1 MKYYTVD
8 EFSKKLKVSAG
19 HIYELIKRGEI
30 QKREGMG
37 RAIRI
42 PSSELKKVST
52 EKNYFIYNPEKIEV
66 LETHLGKI
74 RKVRFKDE
82 YVLTDLVKAIGL
94 KDSYSVVRRLDERL
108 FKKIEIAEAKELG
121 LFVNQFG
128 LILISYNGIQEYC
141 AKNRSQLNLEKLLEE
156 LSITEPFSIGEIVK
170 VVEEKEFE
178 SDSLTIFEGQQV
190 EIIEVNGEVLFELY
204 STGMALGYETIS
216 KGTIYPHKARIDKV
230 MQNAGIQPVVRSVQP
245 IGHSGEM
252 YLNESQLYDFMLEAK
267 TAKCKSF
274 RKWVTNEVLPKIRK
288 TGGYVN
294 NSTKFVDNYFSN
306 FSLGTRQLLLK
317 ELELK
322 NKSLIIEKTKIDKEI
337 LDNTEVIEKIQESL

>member
-141 AKNRSQLNLEKLLEE
+141 AKTRSQLNLEKLLEE
-156 LSITEPFSIGEIVK
+156 LSITEPFSIEEIVK
-170 VVEEKEFE
+170 VVEEKEIEGNQLLVIDQRELLGKNFKIYGSVE
-178 SDSLTIFEGQQV
+178 NPLFLAKDVAEWIEHSNARTMVNIVDDEEKSKVLHPVNNPYGGYQLEEQWFLTEDGLY
-190 EIIEVNGEVLFELY
+190 EVLMQSRKPIAKEFKKEV
-204 STGMALGYETIS
+204 
-216 KGTIYPHKARIDKV
+216 KKV
-230 MQNAGIQPVVRSVQP
+230 LKQ
-245 IGHSGEM
+245 
-252 YLNESQLYDFMLEAK
+252 
-267 TAKCKSF
+267 
-274 RKWVTNEVLPKIRK
+274 IRL

-322 NKSLIIEKTKIDKEI
+322 NKALIIEKTKIDKEI